1 MKINILACIVLSVLL
16 LSSCS
21 QRIIDFTL
29 ISSKNIEFSKFDT
42 YERVNSRTT
51 GKDTKSIIF
60 VVPTG
65 NPSGKEAMDEAI
77 ESVPGCV
84 ALVDGVLTH
93 KWFYIPYIYGEF
105 TFIIEGTP
113 IVDPA
118 LVSTMSNDLENYSVC
133 VLDKR
138 GNIET
143 TIALSENDY
152 EEIKIDLLKNPSRY
166 KKILKAQ
173 DN

>member
-1 MKINILACIVLSVLL
+1 MNINILTSISLSLLL

-21 QRIIDFTL
+21 HRIVDFTL

-42 YERVNSRTT
+42 YERLNSRVT
-51 GKDTKSIIF
+51 GEDTKSIIF

-84 ALVDGVLTH
+84 ALVDGVLTQ
-93 KWFYIPYIYGEF
+93 KWFYIPYIYGEY

-118 LVSTMSNDLENYSVC
+118 LVSNDIQNYSVC
-133 VLDKR
+133 VLDKK

-152 EEIKIDLLKNPSRY
+152 NEIKTDLLKKPNRY

-173 DN
+173 QN